1 MLCPSLNNASVV
13 QIYEKRPPTTPIWIR
28 EGYIPD
34 WLIAVRVVM
43 IMAAVFEFFATMAAV
58 FTLFIKKFHGYIT
71 SIFSCVTFALLLVGV
86 YLYSD
91 RTNFALEEYACG
103 VGWGMG
109 FLSVVFSFLSFFIG
123 LCTF

>member
-91 RTNFALEEYACG
+91 RTNFALEEYAQG
-103 VGWGMG
+103 
-109 FLSVVFSFLSFFIG
+109 SQQ
-123 LCTF
+123 